1 MCSPSVVA
9 FCDPSIVASAT
20 TTAGDSIVVAA
31 AAAVEAV
38 ACILNW
44 VEDHDFK

>member
-9 FCDPSIVASAT
+9 FCDPSIVASAAT
-20 TTAGDSIVVAA
+20 IAGGSTIVA
-31 AAAVEAV
+31 AV

-44 VEDHDFK
+44 VEDHDF

>member
-9 FCDPSIVASAT
+9 FCDPSIVVSAATIAGGYT
-20 TTAGDSIVVAA
+20 TVAA
-31 AAAVEAV
+31 AAIAVV